1 MSLLNRWVEYMVSAD
16 VLRAVFLFAL
26 LLLLL
31 FCILRKGLA
40 AQPRLI
46 WRGHDPPASGSQVL
60 GLQMGWKI
68 SECFKESFKL
78 ELCTTHRGF
87 ASGDIKSFSES
98 Y

>member
-1 MSLLNRWVEYMVSAD
+1 MSLLNRWVEYMVSAG
-16 VLRAVFLFAL
+16 VLRAVFLFA
-26 LLLLL
+26 LLLL

-60 GLQMGWKI
+60 GLQMWGKV